1 MKINEIITEND
12 ELNEWV
18 PAVIA
23 GVGRVATALAP
34 KIKTAWNAIK
44 GTTKST
50 TKSNKDLIS
59 KSDDMYG
66 LNRTLPGG
74 KVGGALTKVTKNQK
88 DWLSGTKLSPNAK
101 SMTAKTKTKSK
112 PNKKTALSKQITKS
126 IKLNKTTSKP
136 NPHADTN
143 KIGLGRSNNVN
154 KAFADKTRLDN
165 FRAGNRIQDK
175 LSGAQQ
181 RELQK
186 LQNAAKVSG
195 SKVSPKVLK

>member
-12 ELNEWV
+12 ELYEWV

-66 LNRTLPGG
+66 LNRTFPGG
-74 KVGGALTKVTKNQK
+74 VARHHLAKGPNKLTT
-88 DWLSGTKLSPNAK
+88 TKLPPNAK
-101 SMTAKTKTKSK
+101 SMTAKTKTKTK
-112 PNKKTALSKQITKS
+112 PTKKTDTKVDARDKQM
-126 IKLNKTTSKP
+126 NY
-136 NPHADTN
+136 H
-143 KIGLGRSNNVN
+143 GVGRYT
-154 KAFADKTRLDN
+154 DKR
-165 FRAGNRIQDK
+165 FK
-175 LSGAQQ
+175 
-181 RELQK
+181 K
-186 LQNAAKVSG
+186 
-195 SKVSPKVLK
+195 

>member
-12 ELNEWV
+12 ELYEIIPPTW
-18 PAVIA
+18 PAIIT

-66 LNRTLPGG
+66 LNRTFPGG
-74 KVGGALTKVTKNQK
+74 VARHHLAKGPNKLTT
-88 DWLSGTKLSPNAK
+88 TKLPPNAK

-112 PNKKTALSKQITKS
+112 PNKKTDTKVDARDKQM
-126 IKLNKTTSKP
+126 NY
-136 NPHADTN
+136 H
-143 KIGLGRSNNVN
+143 GGGRYT
-154 KAFADKTRLDN
+154 DKR
-165 FRAGNRIQDK
+165 FK
-175 LSGAQQ
+175 
-181 RELQK
+181 K
-186 LQNAAKVSG
+186 
-195 SKVSPKVLK
+195 